1 MAGADGFRLMYFH
14 LLSGGISVL
23 LSVVVFLILAWKVMV
38 GSVVALL
45 KLFSSRK
52 FGILDSYCC
61 MGSMTFARVIMA
73 LFRSLV

>member
-1 MAGADGFRLMYFH
+1 
-14 LLSGGISVL
+14 
-23 LSVVVFLILAWKVMV
+23 
-38 GSVVALL
+38 L